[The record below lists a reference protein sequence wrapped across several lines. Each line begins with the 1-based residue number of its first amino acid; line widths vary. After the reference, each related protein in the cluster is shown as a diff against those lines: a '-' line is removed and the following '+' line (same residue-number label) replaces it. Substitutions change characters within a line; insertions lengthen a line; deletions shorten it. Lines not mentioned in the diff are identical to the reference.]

1 MKKHFKNDCSNC
13 LEYPY
18 ECDECYSEVKA
29 SINPKTRYHHK
40 KRESYKNKYVIN
52 NN

>member
-1 MKKHFKNDCSNC
+1 MKKHVKNDCAHC

-18 ECDECYSEVKA
+18 ECDDCCSEVKA
-29 SINPKTRYHHK
+29 IINRKVPHHRK
-40 KRESYKNKYVIN
+40 KEPYKSRYVIN

>member
-13 LEYPY
+13 HEYPY
-18 ECDECYSEVKA
+18 ECDECCSEVKA
-29 SINPKTRYHHK
+29 SVNLKTRHHGK
-40 KRESYKNKYVIN
+40 KESYKGKYIIN